1 MLAFSQSLLS
11 SVSELFLKEYGLLA
25 TGGRLFYGL
34 RINDATHVTATLV
47 LLDS

>member
-11 SVSELFLKEYGLLA
+11 SVSELFLKEYDLLA
-25 TGGRLFYGL
+25 AGGGLFYGL
-34 RINDATHVTATLV
+34 RINDATHVTATLI